1 MPLSGIRRLWWLP
14 KCFLFVFRLF
24 PGTTRTLMSI
34 PSCDPACHCCSCW
47 EWNKYNTS
55 LLYGRNERQRLRH
68 IRYLAKQKKCDFFYF
83 FLHCVAL
90 RCESTTEVNRDCTV
104 PHLVRGTVIAH
115 YKALALLNYSVVL
128 SHSML
133 LLWISFTSMCCHIFI
148 FIMNSAGFILFYFGK
163 KIFFNFFLF

>member
-1 MPLSGIRRLWWLP
+1 MPLSGIRRVWWLP

-68 IRYLAKQKKCDFFYF
+68 IRYLAKQKKCDLFFCFFALCCTALWINNRSEQRLHCTSPGERHSYCTLQGIGPPELQCRPEPLNVAVMDQFYKHVLSYFYLYNEFSWFYF
-83 FLHCVAL
+83 
-90 RCESTTEVNRDCTV
+90 
-104 PHLVRGTVIAH
+104 
-115 YKALALLNYSVVL
+115 LLF
-128 SHSML
+128 
-133 LLWISFTSMCCHIFI
+133 W
-148 FIMNSAGFILFYFGK
+148 
-163 KIFFNFFLF
+163 